1 MPRLKRTKAG
11 APPGTLVG
19 AVVEG
24 KGGELFTWN
33 GRAWRPLE
41 TWETPEDFVRWLE
54 STTWVRETDRA
65 TVPVPPTVIKR
76 AVRDMRRLLEL
87 LERARMTDAQRAM
100 KAAEKG
106 NLSNELEQKNK
117 GKGA

>member
-1 MPRLKRTKAG
+1 MAVRKAKAG
-11 APPGTLVG
+11 PPPATPIG
-19 AVVEG
+19 AVIEG
-24 KGGELFTWN
+24 KGGELLTWN

-76 AVRDMRRLLEL
+76 AVRDIRRLLAVL
-87 LERARMTDAQRAM
+87 KER
-100 KAAEKG
+100 EKG
-106 NLSNELEQKNK
+106 
-117 GKGA
+117 